1 VLKKVIR
8 ATGLRRAHVAAGR
21 MFLERQWLA
30 RKGIRPTR
38 PRPTGRILCYHSVGQ
53 LESGVNNVEPRRF
66 RRQIELALRAGFR
79 FVTASRIAQAESGP
93 LDLAITFD
101 DGWKSVL
108 SNAAPILRDY
118 NIPWSLFVVTSWCDH
133 RSSWTRQNI
142 LPWKDIEHL
151 AAHGATIGSHSL
163 THPDFALIDRYQM
176 TDELRRS
183 REIIRQRLGLMPTE
197 FAIPY
202 GQSMNWP
209 HAAGEIALTVGYD
222 VVYAQAE
229 RTRPKDTAPR
239 TFVTC
244 FDGDRI
250 FNALLRGAYDDWE
263 EWV

>member
-1 VLKKVIR
+1 L
-8 ATGLRRAHVAAGR
+8 G
-21 MFLERQWLA
+21 
-30 RKGIRPTR
+30 
-38 PRPTGRILCYHSVGQ
+38 
-53 LESGVNNVEPRRF
+53 
-66 RRQIELALRAGFR
+66 
-79 FVTASRIAQAESGP
+79 
-93 LDLAITFD
+93 
-101 DGWKSVL
+101 
-108 SNAAPILRDY
+108 DY

-133 RSSWTRQNI
+133 PSSWTRENI

-163 THPDFALIDRYQM
+163 THPDFALIDRDQM
-176 TDELRRS
+176 IDELRRS